1 MRICCIVSRLL
12 NISIYM
18 NKTKISITLV
28 AILLA
33 VWGIIAY
40 SNSNSI
46 GNSSENGQGQIIKI
60 GIAGPL
66 SGSLA
71 FAGEGLKNGADLA
84 IQDFEKANPNSKN
97 SYQVVFEDDG
107 FDPKRAASA
116 LNKLI
121 SVDKVNAVMT
131 FASAAGNIA
140 QPIAE
145 NNKIVHFGIASDPNI
160 AKGDYN
166 FIHWTPPF
174 EEVRLFI
181 QELQKRNIKRV
192 AVFGA
197 NIQGITAV
205 IDELEKQT
213 QGTDI
218 QIVSKDVFNFGTT
231 DFRTI
236 VAKAKA
242 SNPEIYVPIAFSPE
256 LEILAKQLKDA
267 NINAPM
273 TSLEGFELTDRPDL
287 FEGYWYVNAADS
299 SDAFRAEYKKMYGK
313 DQVIATANAYDITK
327 MIIDSAERASRAN
340 AGKPTTSSDIKD
352 ALYSVDIQ
360 GALGHLTI
368 DKDGFVLSK
377 AVTRM
382 IKNGKP
388 VTIEN

>member
-1 MRICCIVSRLL
+1 
-12 NISIYM
+12 M
-18 NKTKISITLV
+18 NKTKIIIV
-28 AILLA
+28 IVVVLA
-33 VWGIIAY
+33 VVWGISSY
-40 SNSNSI
+40 SKSNSTSQTA
-46 GNSSENGQGQIIKI
+46 STGQVIKI
-60 GIAGPL
+60 GISGPL

-71 FAGEGLKNGADLA
+71 FAGEGMRNGAELA
-84 IQDFEKANPNSKN
+84 IHEFEKNNPNAKN
-97 SYQVVFEDDG
+97 SYQIVMEDDG
-107 FDPKRAASA
+107 FDPKRTASA

-121 SVDKVNAVMT
+121 SVDKVSALVT

-140 QPIAE
+140 NPIAE
-145 NNKIVHFGIASDPNI
+145 KNKIVHIGIASDPNI

-181 QELQKRNIKRV
+181 EELQKRHIKKV

-205 IDELEKQT
+205 IDELEKQV

-242 SNPEIYVPIAFSPE
+242 TNPDIYVPIAFSPE
-256 LEILAKQLKDA
+256 LETLSKQLKDA
-267 NINAPM
+267 NIGKPL

-299 SDAFRAEYKKMYGK
+299 SDEFRTAYKNMYGK
-313 DQVIATANAYDITK
+313 EQVIATANAYDITK
-327 MIIDSAERASRAN
+327 MIIDSAERASEAN
-340 AGKPTTSSDIKD
+340 PGKEVSSSDIKD
-352 ALYSVDIQ
+352 ALYNVDIQ
-360 GALGHLTI
+360 GALGHLKI
-368 DKDGFVLSK
+368 DKAGFVLTK
-377 AVTRM
+377 AVTK
-382 IKNGKP
+382 IIQNGKP
-388 VTIEN
+388 VRIED

>member
-1 MRICCIVSRLL
+1 
-12 NISIYM
+12 M
-18 NKTKISITLV
+18 NKTKIIIVIV
-28 AILLA
+28 AVLLA
-33 VWGIIAY
+33 VWGISSY
-40 SNSNSI
+40 SKSNSTSQTA
-46 GNSSENGQGQIIKI
+46 STGQVIKI
-60 GIAGPL
+60 GISGPL

-71 FAGEGLKNGADLA
+71 FAGEGIRNGAELA
-84 IQDFEKANPNSKN
+84 IHEFEKANPTSKN
-97 SYQVVFEDDG
+97 SYKVVMEDDG
-107 FDPKRAASA
+107 FDPKRTASA

-121 SVDKVNAVMT
+121 SVDKVSALMT

-140 QPIAE
+140 NPIAE
-145 NNKIVHFGIASDPNI
+145 KNQIVHMGIASDPNI

-181 QELQKRNIKRV
+181 EELQKRHIKKV

-205 IDELEKQT
+205 IDELEKQV

-242 SNPEIYVPIAFSPE
+242 TNPDIYVPIAFSPE
-256 LEILAKQLKDA
+256 LETLSKQLKDA
-267 NINAPM
+267 NIGKPL

-299 SDAFRAEYKKMYGK
+299 SDEFRTAYKNMYGK
-313 DQVIATANAYDITK
+313 EQVIATANAYDITK
-327 MIIDSAERASRAN
+327 MIIDSAERASKAN
-340 AGKPTTSSDIKD
+340 PGKEVSSSNIKD
-352 ALYSVDIQ
+352 ALYNVDIQ
-360 GALGHLTI
+360 GALGHLKI
-368 DKDGFVLSK
+368 DKDGFVLTK
-377 AVTRM
+377 AVTK
-382 IKNGKP
+382 IIQNGKP
-388 VTIEN
+388 VRIED